1 MCMEKLQDSQTL
13 PILYLMGTT
22 HYVFLSCIFFLNLQQ
37 STADVY
43 AAVVSELKI
52 TRIVLQTHFT
62 SAQIDIW
69 RGASVDHQTAFG
81 KTGPACKKLTTSMFR
96 GKLKMFLWRCL
107 KFDRSSMCTD
117 CTILHRDI
125 KSWDEPVALLG
136 NLENGKGTSD
146 FGVTWVKTVKSSY
159 VLFRH
164 VLWYATSYG
173 SQEMPR
179 VNFDGF
185 CLVQNHSTSAICPGA
200 GRSNLWI
207 HPAAFCTFCVTSPA
221 VQPSQDK
228 AT

>member
-43 AAVVSELKI
+43 AAVASELKI

-96 GKLKMFLWRCL
+96 GKLKMFLWSLIDHPC
-107 KFDRSSMCTD
+107 
-117 CTILHRDI
+117 
-125 KSWDEPVALLG
+125 
-136 NLENGKGTSD
+136 
-146 FGVTWVKTVKSSY
+146 
-159 VLFRH
+159 
-164 VLWYATSYG
+164 
-173 SQEMPR
+173 
-179 VNFDGF
+179 
-185 CLVQNHSTSAICPGA
+185 VQTAP
-200 GRSNLWI
+200 
-207 HPAAFCTFCVTSPA
+207 FCTVTSSHEMN
-221 VQPSQDK
+221 QLRFW
-228 AT
+228 ATWRMAKGLLTLGLPGSRRWSLLMSSSDMFCDMPHLTVAKRCQE